1 MAEKY
6 ALIPESATMYTQTD
20 AMREIKDLS
29 QNLVIGDFEMQY
41 RNRVLN
47 SDTRRRKNWLL
58 TSVVTA
64 IVALFVWLLVITILQ
79 EVQVA
84 RLRQE
89 VEQLSAHIVAV
100 EASLNGLDQKVSN
113 NRLFNDMEVEDT
125 VST

>member
-41 RNRVLN
+41 RNRVF

>member
-1 MAEKY
+1 
-6 ALIPESATMYTQTD
+6 MYTQTD